1 LYKVNSLENLED
13 GKFKAKF
20 EIAHLTKE
28 EFFVWL
34 LELSQKSLVTFKVKS
49 FNKSINPKV
58 VFNVN
63 NKLQLN
69 IVLTN
74 K

>member
-1 LYKVNSLENLED
+1 MYKVKNLKNLGD

-20 EIAHLTKE
+20 EIAGLTKE
-28 EFFVWL
+28 AFFVWL
-34 LELSQKSLVTFKVKS
+34 SELSQKSLVTYKVKS
-49 FNKSINPKV
+49 FNKSTNPKV

-74 K
+74 R